1 MIAYS
6 CELVCTNKSRENR
19 FLHLYFNYETHL
31 WNLFMKLIYETHLW
45 NSFMKLI
52 YETHLWN
59 SFMKLWNSPK
69 NMSVTIMLNFF
80 DDWRVNDRQTCSCYL
95 GNILEQS
102 AWWTC
107 ETANT
112 IKDY

>member
-31 WNLFMKLIYETHLW
+31 WN
-45 NSFMKLI
+45 SFMKLI

-59 SFMKLWNSPK
+59 YEIRPKICLLQLCLTFLMIEESMIGKL
-69 NMSVTIMLNFF
+69 VVVI
-80 DDWRVNDRQTCSCYL
+80 
-95 GNILEQS
+95 
-102 AWWTC
+102 
-107 ETANT
+107 
-112 IKDY
+112 